1 VAHIEQVLD
10 VYKRPYHE
18 DFPVVC
24 MDESP
29 EQLTE
34 TVREELMD
42 IGKDKRVD
50 YEYIRHGVANI
61 FMANEPLKG
70 KRLVEVTQLKTKKDW
85 AKFVQRISN
94 EMYPEAK
101 KITLVMDNY
110 ITHSIGSF
118 YEAFLPE
125 QAKGLMDRFEFV
137 FTPKH
142 GSWLNT
148 AEIELHTLNTQCL
161 NRNIATIEEMKS
173 EVAAWQEH
181 RNKQLAKINWQFTTA
196 DARVKLKR
204 LYPSFKS

>member
-1 VAHIEQVLD
+1 
-10 VYKRPYHE
+10 
-18 DFPVVC
+18 
-24 MDESP
+24 
-29 EQLTE
+29 
-34 TVREELMD
+34 
-42 IGKDKRVD
+42 
-50 YEYIRHGVANI
+50 
-61 FMANEPLKG
+61 MANEPLKG

-204 LYPSFKS
+204 LYPSFES